1 MTYTKPTKKGGMTK
15 GAAPPRSRL
24 PDEDEHQKL
33 LDRARSEKYRQEI
46 QRMRD
51 VIAASRR
58 KLMR

>member
-15 GAAPPRSRL
+15 ATAPNSRL

-33 LDRARSEKYRQEI
+33 LDRARSEKDRREI
-46 QRMRD
+46 QRMRE
-51 VIAASRR
+51 VISASRK

>member
-1 MTYTKPTKKGGMTK
+1 MTYNRPTKKGGMTK
-15 GAAPPRSRL
+15 APPPPHSRL

-33 LDRARSEKYRQEI
+33 LDRARSEKDRREI

-51 VIAASRR
+51 VIAVSRK